1 MKPKKRLWKA
11 GDTMEAMESAMG
23 LGFVLEFKDMASSG
37 IEKAKVKID
46 ELKQHTSDLTSVFDK
61 NLTRIKNGCWF
72 YYHGI
77 YANSNDECCSGAV

>member
-46 ELKQHTSDLTSVFDK
+46 ELKHILLT
-61 NLTRIKNGCWF
+61 LHLYLIRT
-72 YYHGI
+72 
-77 YANSNDECCSGAV
+77 

>member
-37 IEKAKVKID
+37 IEKQKSK
-46 ELKQHTSDLTSVFDK
+46 LM
-61 NLTRIKNGCWF
+61 N
-72 YYHGI
+72 
-77 YANSNDECCSGAV
+77 